1 MAIFHLSFFIIC
13 IVALQAITTSAASL
27 NLNVTDVCL
36 QPIEVGICRAEVK
49 SYGFDSTQQKCVQF
63 VYGGCNGNEN
73 RFTKLED
80 CQVACEECSQPIVA
94 GPCYG
99 LNEKYGFNTEEKKCV
114 AFTYGG
120 CMGNKNSFDTLEAC
134 EKKCM

>member
-1 MAIFHLSFFIIC
+1 MII
-13 IVALQAITTSAASL
+13 
-27 NLNVTDVCL
+27 NLLFAVCL

-80 CQVACEECSQPIVA
+80 CQVACE
-94 GPCYG
+94 G
-99 LNEKYGFNTEEKKCV
+99 KCIIL
-114 AFTYGG
+114 
-120 CMGNKNSFDTLEAC
+120 KNIFLLFIY
-134 EKKCM
+134 